1 MYLEKRQIH
10 QTTVLDCYGRFDE
23 DDHDPFM
30 KVFETL
36 HSEGCNHLIINLT
49 SVYQLDAKV
58 IHLLRFAHEY
68 FTTSSRQ
75 LTLVCPLTAARRELD
90 LAEIPSLIPTYVSV
104 YDSIHR
110 RDATVNKPAL
120 KAVFQNSGSPESGQA
135 LLQTGEH
142 ETEKEGPDLE
152 TAGVGQ
158 DGTQP
163 EWCSSTTG

>member
-30 KVFETL
+30 NVFETL

-49 SVYQLDAKV
+49 SIYQLDAKV

-90 LAEIPSLIPTYVSV
+90 LEEFKAQMGDRVWQDRNAAALIDEAP
-104 YDSIHR
+104 
-110 RDATVNKPAL
+110 DAYKPIDVVMADAMDLVEPLYELAQFVNFK
-120 KAVFQNSGSPESGQA
+120 
-135 LLQTGEH
+135 
-142 ETEKEGPDLE
+142 
-152 TAGVGQ
+152 GV
-158 DGTQP
+158 
-163 EWCSSTTG
+163 

>member
-10 QTTVLDCYGRFDE
+10 QTTVLDCYGCFDE

-49 SVYQLDAKV
+49 SIYQLDAKV

-110 RDATVNKPAL
+110 RNATVNTPAL
-120 KAVFQNSGSPESGQA
+120 KAVFQNPRSPEPGQA
-135 LLQTGEH
+135 LLQNGEQDQ
-142 ETEKEGPDLE
+142 EKERTDLE

-158 DGTQP
+158 EGTQP
-163 EWCSSTTG
+163 KWCSSTTG